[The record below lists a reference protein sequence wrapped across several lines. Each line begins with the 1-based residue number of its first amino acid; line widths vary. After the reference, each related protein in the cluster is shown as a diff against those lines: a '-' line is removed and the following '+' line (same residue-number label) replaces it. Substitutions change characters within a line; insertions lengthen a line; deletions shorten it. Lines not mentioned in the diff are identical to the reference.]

1 MEIPSAENPRFPGA
15 GSSARG
21 QSVPKARPKGVAD
34 GQRVNIPVPAHRVQR
49 QILQDAAGR
58 GLSDGRPSRKA
69 SATERGSPIR
79 RPGDQHCRE
88 KIWRTEASTVPKP
101 TQVGWYKHTK
111 ARERNLV
118 KELGTMAP

>member
-1 MEIPSAENPRFPGA
+1 MDSGSTFPHRRE
-15 GSSARG
+15 GSNAWDCGSF
-21 QSVPKARPKGVAD
+21 P
-34 GQRVNIPVPAHRVQR
+34 
-49 QILQDAAGR
+49 DAACRMAVAAARR
-58 GLSDGRPSRKA
+58 GDGADSRP
-69 SATERGSPIR
+69 IQ